1 LLDEI
6 SFENS
11 ILSNSEG
18 GSGYPSH
25 LQQFRD
31 LILIFTMSDEIR
43 LHHVTAQCIVA
54 LTWVMKDSLGQ
65 ELDVLDEPTEFL
77 LGGNDLLAKIEEAL
91 IGKVVNEVLELTLEP
106 QDAFGDYVDKLV
118 YLAPRDQFPEQL
130 EEGMLFEG
138 LPPGCNPDAPKDVIY
153 HVTDV
158 YPEHV
163 ILDGNHPLA
172 GMQIRLR
179 LKINEIREATAD
191 EVGRGTAGIGFFK
204 MEASH
209 SHAHDHDGQGH
220 RHLH

>member
-1 LLDEI
+1 
-6 SFENS
+6 
-11 ILSNSEG
+11 
-18 GSGYPSH
+18 
-25 LQQFRD
+25 
-31 LILIFTMSDEIR
+31 
-43 LHHVTAQCIVA
+43 
-54 LTWVMKDSLGQ
+54 MKDSIGE

-118 YLAPRDQFPEQL
+118 YLAPRDKFPEQL

-138 LPPGCNPDAPKDVIY
+138 LPPGCNPDAPKDVVY

-158 YPEHV
+158 YPDHV

-179 LKINEIREATAD
+179 IKVNEIREATLD

-209 SHAHDHDGQGH
+209 SHDHPHANGQGEH
-220 RHLH
+220 SLLH

>member
-1 LLDEI
+1 MGQFCLKP
-6 SFENS
+6 
-11 ILSNSEG
+11 SE
-18 GSGYPSH
+18 PS
-25 LQQFRD
+25 
-31 LILIFTMSDEIR
+31 LIFTMSDEIH
-43 LHHVTAQCIVA
+43 LHHVTPQCIVA
-54 LTWVMKDSLGQ
+54 LTWVMKDSLGE

-118 YLAPRDQFPEQL
+118 YLAPRDKFPEQL

-138 LPPGCNPDAPKDVIY
+138 LPPGCNPDAPKDVVY

-158 YPEHV
+158 YPDHV

-179 LKINEIREATAD
+179 IKVNEIREATLD

-209 SHAHDHDGQGH
+209 SHAHDHS
-220 RHLH
+220 HLH